1 MISRLFL
8 FNPTNELAIANGQVS
23 YMPPANLRRFESDLA
38 SLPWILSDEDDYI
51 LVTHKE
57 GNSLKHLSDYGWK
70 IPSIVT
76 APEEIPEKV
85 RLIFSPWGWS
95 PAVYIK
101 FKRFYHLA
109 APTWHTHPLAR
120 WNANSAQLLSRETGY
135 ALLKEIELIRRNYPD
150 KYSQVEIP
158 YLPVEVSSTAKLS
171 EEFQKTEPPALI
183 KTQWSASG
191 RGLFKIRDEKDN
203 PAESDWIKGMLKRQG
218 KLFIEQMLPKI
229 QDVSF
234 QFMIDDEIEYVGHN
248 YFYTDPSGQ
257 FAGCA
262 IGPPENSSSY
272 FKDQAQ
278 ISAALKQGAEI
289 VREGLIRTEINK
301 NYKGPAGVDGIFF
314 INKQKEMKL
323 QPCLEI
329 NLRYN
334 MGLANIRLKKRIHP
348 EARGAW
354 KTGLFKQEKWQSFC
368 KKKTQ
373 ANPPV
378 FEKGILRKGFLPM
391 VSPDAEKLFGAW
403 LEAE

>member
-1 MISRLFL
+1 MVSKLFL

-23 YMPPANLRRFESDLA
+23 YMPPANLRRFENDLA

-51 LVTHKE
+51 LVSYKE
-57 GNSLKHLSDYGWK
+57 GNSLKHLSDHGWK
-70 IPSIVT
+70 MPSLVT
-76 APEEIPEKV
+76 SPEEIPEEV

-95 PAVYIK
+95 PAVYNK
-101 FKRFYHLA
+101 LKHFYHLA
-109 APTWHTHPLAR
+109 APQWHTHPFAR
-120 WNANSAQLLSRETGY
+120 WNKNSAQLLSRETGY
-135 ALLKEIELIRRNYPD
+135 ALLKEIELIKRNYPD
-150 KYSQVEIP
+150 KYGQIEIP
-158 YLPVEVSSTAKLS
+158 YSPVEINSIAQLS

-203 PAESDWIKGMLKRQG
+203 PVASDWIKGMLKRQG

-234 QFMIDDEIEYVGHN
+234 QFMIDDEIEYIGHN
-248 YFYTDPSGQ
+248 YFYTDSSGQ

-262 IGPPENSSSY
+262 IGRPENASSY

-278 ISAALKQGAEI
+278 ISAALHQGAEI
-289 VREGLIRTEINK
+289 VRAGLIRTEINK
-301 NYKGPAGVDGIFF
+301 SYKGPAGVDGLFF

-334 MGLANIRLKKRIHP
+334 MGIANIRLQKRIHP
-348 EARGAW
+348 GARGTW
-354 KTGLFKQEKWQSFC
+354 KTGLFKQEKWQTFC
-368 KKKTQ
+368 KNKIMT
-373 ANPPV
+373 NPPA
-378 FEKGILRKGFLPM
+378 FEKGKLRKGFLPI
-391 VSPDAEKLFGAW
+391 VNPYVEKLFGAW
-403 LEAE
+403 IEVE